1 MEEIANLRPGQILS
15 NYNLTTIFLC
25 SPQGGMRKSNKTNS
39 LVIVSN
45 HVESIYD
52 DRWVGDTL
60 FYTGMGTKGDQSFDF
75 MQNKTLFNSDSNGV
89 SVYLFEVFVDTQYT
103 YIGKV
108 ALAEEPFYEV
118 QPDSNGNIRRV
129 CVFPV
134 RIIDGEQPF
143 IENKIL
149 EKNKTI
155 KKRRIKRLSNERLFD
170 LAKKGSRKPGTRNVN
185 TIQYERNEAVSEFA
199 KRIANGCCQLCGQI
213 TPFNDIDGSP
223 YLETHHIDW
232 LSKGGSDT
240 IENTAALCPNC
251 HAKMHVVDNNED
263 RKYLKD
269 LIEKI
274 ISGL

>member
-1 MEEIANLRPGQILS
+1 MEEIANLKPGQILS
-15 NYNLTTIFLC
+15 NDNLIAIFLC

-108 ALAEEPFYEV
+108 ALAEEPFFEV
-118 QPDSNGNIRRV
+118 QADSNGNNRSV

-134 RIIDGEQPF
+134 KVINGEQPF
-143 IENKIL
+143 IENTVL
-149 EKNKTI
+149 EKNKI
-155 KKRRIKRLSNERLFD
+155 VKKRKIKRLTNECLFA
-170 LAKKGSRKPGTRNVN
+170 LAKKGNRKPGTRNVI
-185 TIQYERNEAVSEFA
+185 TIQYERNEAVTEFA
-199 KRIANGCCQLCGQI
+199 KRIANGCCQLCREI
-213 TPFNDIDGSP
+213 PPFNNLDGSP

-232 LSKGGSDT
+232 LSEGGSDT

-251 HAKMHVVDNNED
+251 HAKMHVVDDKKD